1 MRFFVES
8 KLSARTGL
16 SPEGYLIC
24 FDVCIGRTGEQVYGA
39 EELPGVS
46 ADAQGD
52 IRITRPEEEVFAP
65 TSMRS
70 YEGKPVTLE
79 HPAELVSPENWRQ
92 LAMGIAQNVRRDGD
106 GLFADLMITDAD
118 AMQKIQSGEY
128 REISCGYDAE
138 YEETGTGTGKQFNIV
153 GNHIALVKAGRC
165 GPRCAIKDSK
175 RGTTMAKKQ
184 SLKDKLRQ
192 VFTRTLDEALEE
204 VTEEGGT
211 NPQKLEIEV
220 KGLDNEAP
228 PEKTTDAGEGD
239 VAAAIA
245 DLAKR
250 FDGVETRLTK
260 LEESDKKVHAGMG
273 DEEAATIDEALEGGD
288 SEPDTPPK
296 ATPPSTEDEDD
307 PKAAAT
313 TDRARRALW
322 QDTLHRA
329 QILAP
334 TLRVPTFDSAKSR
347 KHFAD
352 TLCGI
357 KRRALDAAYATTDG
371 ARIISPWLGKSGG
384 AGASI
389 RTLDCLTVDAA
400 FSAASD
406 AMARANNRTLPF
418 GDAASVANRGPLN
431 PEQLNAR
438 ASQYWDK
445 RRGG

>member
-1 MRFFVES
+1 MRFFIES

-46 ADAQGD
+46 ADAQGE
-52 IRITRPEEEVFAP
+52 IRISRPEEEVFAP
-65 TSMRS
+65 ASMRS

-92 LAMGIAQNVRRDGD
+92 LAMGIAQNVRRSGD

-138 YEETGTGTGKQFNIV
+138 YEKNGTGTGTQHSIV

-175 RGTTMAKKQ
+175 RGKNMAGKKT
-184 SLKDKLRQ
+184 LKDKLRQ
-192 VFTRTLDEALEE
+192 VFSRTLDEALEE
-204 VTEEGGT
+204 VTEESGA
-211 NPQKLEIEV
+211 NPQKIEIEV

-228 PEKTTDAGEGD
+228 PEKTADAGEGD

-250 FDGVETRLTK
+250 FEAVESRLSA
-260 LEESDKKVHAGMG
+260 LEASDKTVHEGMG
-273 DEEAATIDEALEGGD
+273 DEEAATIDEALKAGD
-288 SEPDTPPK
+288 SDPDAPSKP
-296 ATPPSTEDEDD
+296 TPPSTEDEDD

-329 QILAP
+329 AIMAP
-334 TLRVPTFDSAKSR
+334 GLRVPTFDSAKSR
-347 KHFAD
+347 KSFAD

-371 ARIISPWLGKSGG
+371 ARIISPWVGG
-384 AGASI
+384 AASI

-400 FSAASD
+400 FNAASD